1 MMPHLSPLPQTP
13 REDLGATDSE
23 SVKPGL
29 KSQFGKF
36 FFWGEG
42 GTPVAYG
49 SSQTRGWIRAIAASL
64 HHSHNNLGSK
74 LHVWPTPQLRAMPD
88 P

>member
-49 SSQTRGWIRAIAASL
+49 SSQTRSLIRATATGL
-64 HHSHNNLGSK
+64 CHNHSSAGSK
-74 LHVWPTPQLRAMPD
+74 LYLWPTPQLRAMPD
-88 P
+88 S